1 MSEKKILVPTD
12 FTKVGDTAIEHAVA
26 VSRATNADIH
36 VLHIVE
42 DKSKLVEARKRLS
55 ELVEK
60 VSKETGA
67 KLSPMVRIGN
77 IFEDID
83 SVANEI
89 EASLIIMGTH
99 GLRGMQFITGSRAL
113 KIVTHSS
120 VPFIIVQETGIKET
134 GYDDIVVPLDLN
146 QNTKQK
152 LKIVANMSEYF
163 NSRVHLISPNE
174 TDEYL
179 KNQLTRNINYAKNF
193 LEEKGIEFTVKTA
206 EEKSSAFVKAVVNYA
221 KSIDADLISIMN
233 FYEKSLMGILG
244 GGYEQQMITN
254 EAQIPVLVINPVEVT
269 IMNRS
274 VFAS

>member
-12 FTKVGDTAIEHAVA
+12 FTKVGDTAIEHAVVVA
-26 VSRATNADIH
+26 KATTATIH

-42 DKSKLVEARKRLS
+42 DKSKLVEAKKRLA
-55 ELVEK
+55 ELVDK
-60 VSKETGA
+60 VAKKTGA
-67 KLSPMVRIGN
+67 TVVPLVRIGN

-89 EASLIIMGTH
+89 EANLIIMGTH

-120 VPFIIVQETGIKET
+120 VPFIIVQETGINET

-152 LKIVANMSEYF
+152 LKIVANMSKYF

-179 KNQLTRNINYAKNF
+179 MNQLNRNINYAKSF
-193 LEEKGIEFTVKTA
+193 LTEKGIEFTVKTA
-206 EEKSSAFVKAVVNYA
+206 EEKSSAFVKAVIKHA

-269 IMNRS
+269 VMNRS